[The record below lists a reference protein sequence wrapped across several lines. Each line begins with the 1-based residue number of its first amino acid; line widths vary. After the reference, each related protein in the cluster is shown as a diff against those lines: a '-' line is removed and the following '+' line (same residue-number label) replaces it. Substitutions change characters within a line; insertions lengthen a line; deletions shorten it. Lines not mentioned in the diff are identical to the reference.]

1 MEFAMSRLIKVGNH
15 EYHVVVH
22 PLVAGGFA
30 FTVVDID
37 LTGPKSP
44 RLATTAQLCSLPK
57 KTRTAAVQP
66 THVGALGSIDVDLSQ
81 QRCGAYQ

>member
-37 LTGPKSP
+37 LTGPKITEARHDSAVTFP
-44 RLATTAQLCSLPK
+44 TEEDAYSRGSAYARRRARLY
-57 KTRTAAVQP
+57 R
-66 THVGALGSIDVDLSQ
+66 
-81 QRCGAYQ
+81 R